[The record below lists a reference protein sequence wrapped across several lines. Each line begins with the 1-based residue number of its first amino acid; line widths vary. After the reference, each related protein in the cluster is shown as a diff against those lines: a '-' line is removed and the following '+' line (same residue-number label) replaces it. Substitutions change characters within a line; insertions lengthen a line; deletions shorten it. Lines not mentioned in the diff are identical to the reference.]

1 MIAAPAR
8 IGSLFSGIG
17 GFELG
22 LEEATGG
29 RTVWQCEIDPFCRRV
44 LAKHWP
50 DALRFEDITTMGEGI
65 PPVDI
70 ICGGFPCQDISL
82 AGKGAGLDGARSGLF
97 FELARIVGLVRP
109 RYVVLENSPA
119 LIARGFGRVL
129 GTLADLG
136 YDAEWAVLS
145 ALGVGAPHIRRR
157 AFVLAYAQDMA
168 HAYRKPVREQSE
180 CIARGGGPAIAG
192 GAGEIASL
200 AHVDRVREL
209 QPQGGEPDQRRRPAH
224 GGEGRSAVGDTLRP
238 GLPIGEVHQDP
249 GQCPPAERTGGRPA
263 QPDVVRSLH
272 GIPGRLDGHRF
283 PAGRGEPQYDWE
295 PPRTIGTTPNRPA
308 RIKALGNAVVP
319 QVAMIVGR
327 RIMEIENLS
336 PYPLRS
342 NFPT

>member
-17 GFELG
+17 GLELG

-129 GTLADLG
+129 GTLAELG

-145 ALGVGAPHIRRR
+145 AGRVGAPHIRRR

-180 CIARGGGPAIAG
+180 RIAWGDGAAFAG

-209 QPQGGEPDQRRRPAH
+209 QPQGGEPDERRWTGD
-224 GGEGRSAVGDTLRP
+224 GGKGVTPMRP
-238 GLPIGEVHQDP
+238 GLPIGEVNQDP
-249 GQCPPAERTGGRPA
+249 GQCSPAERAGWGSA
-263 QPDVVRSLH
+263 QPDVVRGLH
-272 GIPGRLDGHRF
+272 GLPGRLDGHRF
-283 PAGRGEPQYDWE
+283 PAGRGEPQHEWE
-295 PPRTIGTTPNRPA
+295 PPRTSGSAPHRPA

-319 QVAMIVGR
+319 QAAMIVGR
-327 RIMEIENLS
+327 RIAELERLN